1 MERALKKT
9 LLPPNSAVVITKKQ
23 YMWVS
28 SVGDVADIL
37 PQKVELSVVSKLS
50 KKPIVLVDV
59 VSKKDLTNDEK
70 TFVRDVLK
78 PRVAKIASTILEMSF
93 RLILKERM
101 LQENDIS
108 EYELSDHYPNIPKW
122 VVLFNNAS
130 EDIEIELPEKF
141 ILPSVVSVSL
151 V

>member
-1 MERALKKT
+1 MEKTLKKAV
-9 LLPPNSAVVITKKQ
+9 LPPNSAVVITKKQ

-28 SVGDVADIL
+28 SVGNVADIL

-108 EYELSDHYPNIPKW
+108 EYELSDHYPNIPQW